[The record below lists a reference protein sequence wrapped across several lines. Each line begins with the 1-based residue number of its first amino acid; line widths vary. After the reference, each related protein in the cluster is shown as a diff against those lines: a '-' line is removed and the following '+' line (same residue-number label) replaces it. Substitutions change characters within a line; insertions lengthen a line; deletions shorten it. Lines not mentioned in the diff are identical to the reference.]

1 MENSSNSNTS
11 FGYINNM
18 PPEEREAGLK
28 ILKFFQMTVS
38 VKKVYMRQLRKVIS
52 HSAFRI

>member
-18 PPEEREAGLK
+18 SPEEREAGLK